1 MAEQGDLY
9 FDPDA
14 PDADVDDYGALL
26 TTHLT
31 TRRCNNAS
39 RSPTPERKISRRE
52 QAARVFVSE
61 REARGL
67 ADDAPANPQAPWIR
81 PPEPHKSSPSGRR
94 KRKFSS
100 TPAEDA
106 AAATSSKIVED
117 GDGSSNNGNGNGND
131 GDNGGGGTS
140 DQNFASLADLASAG
154 KAVPGSKQELVLLA
168 ASVSAAAAELR
179 TQCAASGM
187 VYSQPTP
194 LDDAAKAKQ
203 PVGFKLNKAT
213 KLRPDKVFDGTEDEP
228 AAATAPTASSNI
240 PLGDAAMEGRA
251 AIDRINGRQRKSRWT
266 KKEPPPPPAAPP
278 PPPAAP
284 PPPPAAVPPPPPP
297 PPAAPPP
304 PPPPPAGYAPILR
317 PDERREAELRSLAL
331 QRLQKRQQQAR
342 QSDAW

>member
-1 MAEQGDLY
+1 M
-9 FDPDA
+9 
-14 PDADVDDYGALL
+14 
-26 TTHLT
+26 
-31 TRRCNNAS
+31 
-39 RSPTPERKISRRE
+39 SRRE
-52 QAARVFVSE
+52 QAAHVFVSE

-81 PPEPHKSSPSGRR
+81 PPDSHKSSPSGRR

-106 AAATSSKIVED
+106 AAATSSKIED
-117 GDGSSNNGNGNGND
+117 GDGSSNNGNGNGD
-131 GDNGGGGTS
+131 SVDNGGGGTS

-266 KKEPPPPPAAPP
+266 KKEPPPPLETCSATAAAAAATRTAAAATSTAAPP
-278 PPPAAP
+278 HRPLATHRSCDRTSGARPAAI
-284 PPPPAAVPPPPPP
+284 A
-297 PPAAPPP
+297 
-304 PPPPPAGYAPILR
+304 
-317 PDERREAELRSLAL
+317 AL

-342 QSDAW
+342 QSTGE